1 MLIFLFVLLQYFIFD
16 DIMRFGYNFDN
27 FAMLIIT
34 NTCGSAVET
43 YPAQK
48 WKRPATKRIQV
59 ASCTIYNGSGN
70 TDYFHFLQ

>member
-34 NTCGSAVET
+34 NTCVSAVET
-43 YPAQK
+43 YRAQK
-48 WKRPATKRIQV
+48 WKRPATKRIQL
-59 ASCTIYNGSGN
+59 ARYTTYNGNGN
-70 TDYFHFLQ
+70 TGYFHFLQ